1 MPRRSD
7 IRGKSLILGLVGGV
21 VLALL
26 LVGGG
31 LFLLSMPSPAAIFE
45 PGMGLKTAA
54 VVAFFVTLA
63 LFVVLAITAGD
74 GLLGELQ
81 YMIAGFGSF
90 FVVLW
95 LMIAW
100 IF

>member
-1 MPRRSD
+1 MPDRKN
-7 IRGKSLILGLVGGV
+7 IYGKSLVLGLVGGV
-21 VLALL
+21 VLALVL
-26 LVGGG
+26 IGGG
-31 LFLLSMPSPAAIFE
+31 LLVLSMPSPAAIFE

-63 LFVVLAITAGD
+63 LFIVLALVAGD